1 MHQTPPY
8 RDTRAGIC
16 ITLNADAIRL
26 YCKTELRKER
36 RLNRRRRPL
45 FRFAHGFIN
54 LVEAFYGEQAFLQLV
69 HLYRRGQDLVETE
82 IPDLA
87 AFLDHVAALA
97 M

>member
-1 MHQTPPY
+1 MHQTPPH
-8 RDTRAGIC
+8 RDTCAGIC
-16 ITLNADAIRL
+16 ITLSAGAIRL
-26 YCKTELRKER
+26 YCKRELRKER
-36 RLNRRRRPL
+36 RLNRGRRSL
-45 FRFAHGFIN
+45 FRFAHSLIN

-87 AFLDHVAALA
+87 ASLDHVAALA